1 MYRKNTSSWLKHLD
15 FLLLDIIC
23 LQAAF
28 TLGYWL
34 RHGMLLPYAN
44 EFYKEI
50 AVVFVLLDLAAVFF
64 WKAIREFCAGGCTGN
79 F

>member
-28 TLGYWL
+28 ILGYWL
-34 RHGMLLPYAN
+34 RHGTLIPYPN

-64 WKAIREFCAGGCTGN
+64 WKAIREYCGEECTGSL
-79 F
+79 